1 MDNVLD
7 SVSVWFAVFAAV
19 GLSAERLV
27 EVIKNRVPWLDAA
40 REDPDEERKRKF
52 WLRVMTMVI
61 ATLIVYS
68 AQAQLRDLLP
78 FLRGRSGL
86 ELWWSCF
93 LVGLLGSSGADFWNQ
108 GLAIVTKVKDLKRLD
123 LDQAR
128 KLARQEEG

>member
-1 MDNVLD
+1 
-7 SVSVWFAVFAAV
+7 
-19 GLSAERLV
+19 
-27 EVIKNRVPWLDAA
+27 VPWLDAA

-68 AQAQLRDLLP
+68 AQAQLRELLP
-78 FLRGRSGL
+78 FLRGRGGL

-93 LVGLLGSSGADFWNQ
+93 LVGLLGSAGADFWNQ